1 MTRDEKEEVRR
12 TIRALLETK
21 TIEPVADGKYRLSN
35 ANRETFEGVVDMT
48 PSGAFYVQ
56 VEGLDQDIYV
66 SGRNNDH
73 VLNGD
78 RVKVVIIRPAKGEMH
93 PEGEVVEIVAHPIKN
108 MWVCWS
114 YLTTTHSSMS
124 ITANFHTMCSFLC
137 GSARGPKWSKS
148 TGQNQ
153 RMARHHEKIR
163 SGRLSMYSAHRVTT
177 TPKCTPFWLNLTS
190 HTPTPKR

>member
-1 MTRDEKEEVRR
+1 MKKPSKAKAKMKNRKSANSSVSSLISELFRTLPDKRYSVKNLIKATGALTRDEKEEVRR
-12 TIRALLETK
+12 TVRALLDTK

-78 RVKVVIIRPAKGEMH
+78 RVKVGIIRPAKGEMH
-93 PEGEVVEIVAHPIKN
+93 PEGEVVEIVAHSDK
-108 MWVCWS
+108 
-114 YLTTTHSSMS
+114 
-124 ITANFHTMCSFLC
+124 
-137 GSARGPKWSKS
+137 
-148 TGQNQ
+148 
-153 RMARHHEKIR
+153 
-163 SGRLSMYSAHRVTT
+163 
-177 TPKCTPFWLNLTS
+177 
-190 HTPTPKR
+190 